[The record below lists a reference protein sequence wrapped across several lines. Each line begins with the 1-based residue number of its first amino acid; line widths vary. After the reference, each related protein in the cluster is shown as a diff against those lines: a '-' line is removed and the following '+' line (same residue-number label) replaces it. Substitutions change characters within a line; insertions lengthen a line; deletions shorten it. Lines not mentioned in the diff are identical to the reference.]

1 MNRRTHISP
10 LSLRPSLFA
19 LLACVLLAG
28 CNADQHTTS
37 SDGRTPVR
45 VSILLIS
52 SKQVAYY
59 QEAERAFEDANPDVD
74 IIIEQFPGSSLK
86 DFEIKLRLR
95 FSSGQAPDVFHAGQG
110 IVAEY
115 AHRGLLAEA
124 PPHIEA
130 MVRDNSLNEM
140 VRQAPYFNGKCYGMT
155 ADAVWTVLYYNKKMF
170 EEAGLDPE
178 QPPRTWDELIAFAD
192 ALTVRQD
199 DGTPVRAGLSL
210 RKTGYKIGTA
220 EKWLTFLYSAGG
232 QPFNEDGTEVR
243 FNSQAGRD
251 ALDLYRTVLFDK
263 KIDTVDL
270 EGDQVGFGQE
280 RVAMFLREM
289 HVIRWLE
296 EYYPDLSFGVAPV
309 PGKAASV
316 SSGGSYL
323 WVVSKDSPHQ
333 EAAWRF
339 IQFLMQDE
347 MYNRYVA
354 IGGIL
359 PVTRSV
365 AAQYADDEYI
375 RAFLEQEVAA
385 PPPFPRVGRAL
396 DILGAYVERFCYGH
410 LDADAMLDRAQ
421 RDIDALMVRNRQR
434 E

>member
-1 MNRRTHISP
+1 MSRLRHIT
-10 LSLRPSLFA
+10 LSA
-19 LLACVLLAG
+19 LLLLTG
-28 CNADQHTTS
+28 CGGDQHAAS
-37 SDGRTPVR
+37 SDGRIPVR

-52 SKQVAYY
+52 TKQVAYY
-59 QEAERAFEDANPDVD
+59 QRAEELFEAANPDVD

-95 FSSGQAPDVFHAGQG
+95 FSSGKAPDVFHANQSV
-110 IVAEY
+110 VAEY
-115 AHRGLLAEA
+115 AHLGLLAEA
-124 PPHIEA
+124 PPFIEE
-130 MVRDNSLNEM
+130 MVQSNSLNEM
-140 VRQAPYFNGKCYGMT
+140 IRQAPCFNETCYGIT

-178 QPPRTWDELIAFAD
+178 QPPRTWDELIAYAD
-192 ALTVRQD
+192 MLTLRRD
-199 DGTPVRAGLSL
+199 DGTLVRTGLSL
-210 RKTGYKIGTA
+210 RKTGYKPGTA

-232 QPFNEDGTEVR
+232 QPFSDDGTEVR
-243 FNSQAGRD
+243 FNSKAGRD
-251 ALDLYRTVLFDK
+251 ALDLYRTILFDR
-263 KIDTVDL
+263 KIDAVTL
-270 EGDQVGFGQE
+270 EGDQAGFGQE

-309 PGKAASV
+309 PGKMGSI

-347 MYNRYVA
+347 MYSQYVN

-365 AAQYADDEYI
+365 AAQYAEDEYI
-375 RAFLEQEVAA
+375 KAFLEQDVAA
-385 PPPFPRVGRAL
+385 PPPFPTL
-396 DILGAYVERFCYGH
+396 TPPL
-410 LDADAMLDRAQ
+410 L
-421 RDIDALMVRNRQR
+421 
-434 E
+434 